1 MRISTLQPGR
11 QHPDRADH
19 ADEGARPVVGQVVAV
34 DRGDD
39 GVAQPHRLHLVG
51 DAQRLQRVV
60 PGRLAG
66 LHVAEAA
73 AAGADVAEDHEG
85 RGAALPALADVGA
98 VGLLADG
105 VEVVG
110 ADRRLQPPVVG
121 PARRRHFQPR
131 RLAGALEGDGAVG
144 RGRGAA
150 RLGAGAGD
158 VDALGGAAGAVA
170 GPARLCS
177 ARSSRSSGRPS
188 VAGGRSR
195 PRSAGSVGDGSALE
209 DLAEAARRRCRR
221 RRRGPARRRARARAR
236 SSPRPRSRRAR
247 STRTAA
253 GRC

>member
-1 MRISTLQPGR
+1 MQLGR

-73 AAGADVAEDHEG
+73 APGADVAEDHEG
-85 RGAALPALADVGA
+85 RRAALPALADVRA

-110 ADRRLQPPVVG
+110 ADLLLQPPVVR
-121 PARRRHFQPR
+121 PARRRHLQPR
-131 RLAGALEGDGAVG
+131 RLAGAAEGDGPSASAAVPPG
-144 RGRGAA
+144 LA
-150 RLGAGAGD
+150 RER
-158 VDALGGAAGAVA
+158 VTWM
-170 GPARLCS
+170 
-177 ARSSRSSGRPS
+177 
-188 VAGGRSR
+188 
-195 PRSAGSVGDGSALE
+195 RSALDTDAYVSWRG
-209 DLAEAARRRCRR
+209 
-221 RRRGPARRRARARAR
+221 RGPARRQ
-236 SSPRPRSRRAR
+236 PPRSRFTRQPKRAGVGSTLPKR
-247 STRTAA
+247 SIARTLKTCLPGLTAA
-253 GRC
+253 LVGVRQARHGFLSTLHWKCDCASVEAKRNLA